1 MLQTPRD
8 SEVNLSF
15 QTLPFSISPSLSDD
29 LKETIVINESV
40 DALKPA
46 FGLALGISVVV
57 WKLFWRD
64 GNL

>member
-15 QTLPFSISPSLSDD
+15 QILPFSISPSLSDD
-29 LKETIVINESV
+29 LKEAIVINESV
-40 DALKPA
+40 DSLKPA
-46 FGLALGISVVV
+46 FVLALGISVVV